1 MPKLYWSK
9 IIRLFMTQFSVSCVE
24 SSKTLSIKIP
34 LSRKKT
40 LIFISATC
48 SANALQRNFCNTTL
62 IATSNFLPFIRWQHW
77 SPRKCTAIDFLL
89 RIHNLAF
96 WAFLSNGGSQGRDS
110 NLNNETVRAIEA
122 RDEDVDYVLF
132 VLLRRT
138 SKPRSLLLPLTAT
151 APLRRLISR
160 PSVSRKL

>member
-1 MPKLYWSK
+1 MSQYQMLKVRRLYPLNEMPL
-9 IIRLFMTQFSVSCVE
+9 
-24 SSKTLSIKIP
+24 P
-34 LSRKKT
+34 RKKPY
-40 LIFISATC
+40 FH
-48 SANALQRNFCNTTL
+48 FCNLQCQCT
-62 IATSNFLPFIRWQHW
+62 NKKFLQHHFDRNPKQ
-77 SPRKCTAIDFLL
+77 SAILVSDGNTDPLGKCTAIGFLK
-89 RIHNLAF
+89 RIHNLAL
-96 WAFLSNGGSQGRDS
+96 WAFSSNGGLQGRDS

>member
-1 MPKLYWSK
+1 MLKARKLYPLK
-9 IIRLFMTQFSVSCVE
+9 YLFLARRSF
-24 SSKTLSIKIP
+24 
-34 LSRKKT
+34 
-40 LIFISATC
+40 IFISATC
-48 SANALQRNFCNTTL
+48 SVNALPRNFCNTAL
-62 IATSNFLPFIRWQHW
+62 IATSNCLPFIRWHHW
-77 SPRKCTAIDFLL
+77 SPRKMYCNRFFQK
-89 RIHNLAF
+89 RIHNVAF
-96 WAFLSNGGSQGRDS
+96 WAFSSNGGLQGRDS